1 MRTHG
6 CNLIGPTPRIVAL
19 IALLAVAGCGAVS
32 GGLPGPQI
40 IDPGRTATIG
50 DGGGESDSQGSDDGS
65 ADNDLL
71 LDGGGDD
78 VQIPTGSGDETTGTG
93 DPADSEAPD
102 ILEPTT
108 FLHVV
113 NYWGLPQEIY
123 VDDEFIVLVMPGTTS
138 DDFPVEPGFHTL
150 CAYLIGK
157 IDGVC
162 DPLVLEADEVNSWLL
177 FGERG

>member
-1 MRTHG
+1 MRPIVRK
-6 CNLIGPTPRIVAL
+6 LIGTTRGIVAL

-32 GGLPGPQI
+32 GGLPGSQI
-40 IDPGRTATIG
+40 IDPGRVATIG
-50 DGGGESDSQGSDDGS
+50 DGGGESDTQGSDDGS
-65 ADNDLL
+65 PDNDLL
-71 LDGGGDD
+71 LDGDGDD
-78 VQIPTGSGDETTGTG
+78 VQIPTEPGDETTG
-93 DPADSEAPD
+93 ADDSAGGEEQAEPD
-102 ILEPTT
+102 PTT
-108 FLHVV
+108 FLRVI

-138 DDFPVEPGFHTL
+138 DDFPVEPGFHML

-177 FGERG
+177 FGERA